1 MADNGDARAVS
12 RRTGRPAAAL
22 IAAAVTMLP
31 SACGGSGGSASGVT
45 SVTIG
50 APPVV
55 GLGDLYTAESRHF
68 FEAHGLRVKVRSI
81 NGGAQVVPAL
91 QSGAVDIGQS
101 NIVSVLQARERHL
114 NITCF
119 SAAFRSPSGP
129 QLALVVSPKRAA
141 TIRTPAA
148 LAGATIAVNT
158 LHNANQLI
166 AEKYLQSRGVNPDS
180 VHFIG
185 LDYPS
190 MPGAL
195 SAGRVA
201 AAIVDEPFTTT
212 VVSQGAKIMSPQPD
226 SEIASHPV
234 YACWMVSSTWL
245 SRHKG
250 VASRFTAA
258 LNEADQYMAAHPEYL
273 SSILPKYTKVSS
285 QLAARVTLPDFT
297 TTMTPADVQPWS
309 QAAAQ
314 FKVTDSV
321 VPSSS
326 IIASL
331 R

>member
-1 MADNGDARAVS
+1 MANDPGTHAT
-12 RRTGRPAAAL
+12 RRHAGRPAAAL
-22 IAAAVTMLP
+22 TAAALLLA

-55 GLGDLYTAESRHF
+55 GLGDLYTAESRHL
-68 FEAHGLRVKVRSI
+68 FEAHRLRVKVRSV

-101 NIVSVLQARERHL
+101 NIVSVLQARQRHL
-114 NITCF
+114 NISCF
-119 SAAFRSPSGP
+119 AAAFRSPSGP
-129 QLALVVSPKRAA
+129 QLALVVSRTRAA
-141 TIRTPAA
+141 AIRTPAA
-148 LAGATIAVNT
+148 LAGTTIAVNT

-166 AEKYLQSRGVNPDS
+166 AEKYLQSQGVNPAS

-212 VVSQGAKIMSPQPD
+212 VVSQGSKIMSPQPD
-226 SEIASHPV
+226 SEITPHPV
-234 YACWMVSSTWL
+234 YACWMASSSWL
-245 SRHKG
+245 SHHRD

-258 LNEADQYMAAHPEYL
+258 LNEADRYMAAHPGYL
-273 SSILPKYTKVSS
+273 SSILPKYTKVSA
-285 QLAARVTLPDFT
+285 QLAGRVTLPDFT
-297 TTMTPADVQPWS
+297 TAITPADVRPWS

-314 FKVTDSV
+314 FKITDSV
-321 VPSSS
+321 VPPSS
-326 IIASL
+326 IITSPK
-331 R
+331 